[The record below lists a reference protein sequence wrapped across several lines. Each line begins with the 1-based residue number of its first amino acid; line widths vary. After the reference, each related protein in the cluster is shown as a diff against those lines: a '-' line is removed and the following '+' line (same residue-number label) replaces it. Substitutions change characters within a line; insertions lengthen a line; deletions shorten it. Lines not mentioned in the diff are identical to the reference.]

1 MGPKVANFYEEMR
14 CKSWQVCVENF
25 DEFATN
31 VYETSCSYSI
41 QQGKFIYWG
50 VFLFIWKAR
59 KNVDIVWHL
68 LVRSVTANQL
78 GAYKPN
84 AW

>member
-1 MGPKVANFYEEMR
+1 LQTNENMGPKVANFYEEML

-41 QQGKFIYWG
+41 QQGKFIY
-50 VFLFIWKAR
+50 
-59 KNVDIVWHL
+59 
-68 LVRSVTANQL
+68 
-78 GAYKPN
+78 
-84 AW
+84 